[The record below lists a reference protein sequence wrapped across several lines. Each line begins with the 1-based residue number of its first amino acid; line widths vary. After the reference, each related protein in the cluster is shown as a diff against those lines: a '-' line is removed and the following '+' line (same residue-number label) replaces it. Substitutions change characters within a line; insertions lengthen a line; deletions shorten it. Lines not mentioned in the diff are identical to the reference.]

1 MKKYVLIFIAFWAF
15 DCRVMAQMRLN
26 DQAIIYQQERMVY
39 KQWDRDKFIP
49 KWRWWRP
56 STWAPYAATW
66 LLQPS
71 YKKGPDLRPLK
82 PGGEQTQRLALAV
95 AMQTS
100 SNYYKKEADT
110 LRNTA
115 IAEYAN
121 YAGVVS
127 SADPLYQ
134 LYYKKELAPL
144 SNITGE
150 ALKNVPS
157 DVAIYIAESGYYEWY
172 ITEMNSLAER
182 FKNARTADLDRGQR
196 VLMYH
201 RIMLEQR
208 ELAKNWKQRLAMAQ
222 QMLAYRDM
230 LKKQKNNARNYF
242 DPTTK
247 SEDDVLN
254 ELLRNR
260 KTMK

>member
-1 MKKYVLIFIAFWAF
+1 MKKYTLILIMFMAFNYIT
-15 DCRVMAQMRLN
+15 MAQMRLN

-49 KWRWWRP
+49 KWKWWRP
-56 STWAPYAATW
+56 RTWAPYAATW

-71 YKKGPDLRPLK
+71 YKNGSDLRPLRS
-82 PGGEQTQRLALAV
+82 GGEQTKRLALALL
-95 AMQTS
+95 MQNS

-115 IAEYAN
+115 IAEYTN

-127 SADPLYQ
+127 AADPLYQ
-134 LYYKKELAPL
+134 MYYKKELTPL
-144 SNITGE
+144 NNITSD

-157 DVAIYIAESGYYEWY
+157 DVATYMAESGYYEWY

-182 FKNARTADLDRGQR
+182 FKNARTVDMDRGQR
-196 VLMYH
+196 ILMYH

-208 ELAKNWKQRLAMAQ
+208 EIIKNWKQRLAMAQ
-222 QMLAYRDM
+222 QMLAYKEM
-230 LKKQKNNARNYF
+230 LRNQKNNARSYF
-242 DPTTK
+242 NPTSQ
-247 SEDDVLN
+247 SENDILN
-254 ELLRNR
+254 ELLSTR
-260 KTMK
+260 KTIK

>member
-1 MKKYVLIFIAFWAF
+1 MKYASILIVLMTLNYKT
-15 DCRVMAQMRLN
+15 VAQMKIR

-39 KQWDRDKFIP
+39 KQWDRNKFIP
-49 KWRWWRP
+49 KWSWWRP
-56 STWAPYAATW
+56 STWAPYASTW

-95 AMQTS
+95 VMHSS

-115 IAEYAN
+115 LVEYAN

-127 SADPLYQ
+127 PADPLYQ
-134 LYYKKELAPL
+134 MYYKKELDPL
-144 SNITGE
+144 NNITGN
-150 ALKNVPS
+150 AFKNVPANVIS
-157 DVAIYIAESGYYEWY
+157 YMAESGYYEWY

-182 FKNARTADLDRGQR
+182 FKNAKTADLDRGQR
-196 VLMYH
+196 ILLYH
-201 RIMLEQR
+201 RIMLEHR
-208 ELAKNWKQRLAMAQ
+208 EIAKNWKKRIAMVE
-222 QMLAYRDM
+222 QMLAYHDV
-230 LKKQKNNARNYF
+230 LKKQKINERNCLKS
-242 DPTTK
+242 TTQ
-247 SEDDVLN
+247 SEDDLLN

-260 KTMK
+260 KTIK